1 MGHPE
6 LPEVNRSRVY
16 FNAGA
21 LLIDLSL
28 IRQRLPEMRIALAA
42 LQETA
47 YRDQDL
53 LFSLMIFMSLI
64 SFGMLAALAHT
75 LHSSD
80 DRNNTWPQGG

>member
-6 LPEVNRSRVY
+6 LPEVDQGRVY

-47 YRDQDL
+47 YRDQDFL
-53 LFSLMIFMSLI
+53 NTFFSRL
-64 SFGMLAALAHT
+64 SFQFT
-75 LHSSD
+75 V
-80 DRNNTWPQGG
+80 R